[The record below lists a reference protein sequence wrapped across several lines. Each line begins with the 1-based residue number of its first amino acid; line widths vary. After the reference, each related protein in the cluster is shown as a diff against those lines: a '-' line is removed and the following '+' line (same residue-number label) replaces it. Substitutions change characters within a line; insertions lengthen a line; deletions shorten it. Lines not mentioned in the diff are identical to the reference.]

1 MKLFAF
7 QILAKAQKFHLYVVY
22 DHGRKLLPLE
32 IHFYYPGCHPCKTHW
47 NIMLPSWNRR
57 KTVYHNIAPVLF
69 RASKPCCSNVHHSKL
84 IQGHYL
90 ILGSLTIIC
99 PILFLASFNHVAWH
113 WSLPG
118 GMESVVVISM
128 AGVVFR
134 KTQLTTVTVI
144 SRDIKE
150 TFHDWNVSLPGSHSN
165 QEECFRSAVQLPHLY
180 PCHGWTNWAHLARL
194 SCKWFYSSCQEAVTK
209 RVSSAL

>member
-1 MKLFAF
+1 MEQAKDCVSQYCPSVGQGFQTMLF
-7 QILAKAQKFHLYVVY
+7 K
-22 DHGRKLLPLE
+22 
-32 IHFYYPGCHPCKTHW
+32 
-47 NIMLPSWNRR
+47 
-57 KTVYHNIAPVLF
+57 
-69 RASKPCCSNVHHSKL
+69 CSPFKIDS
-84 IQGHYL
+84 
-90 ILGSLTIIC
+90 GSLTIIF
-99 PILFLASFNHVAWH
+99 PILVLASFNHVAWH

-194 SCKWFYSSCQEAVTK
+194 SCKWFYSSRQEAVTK
-209 RVSSAL
+209 RVSPALQTSAWTWWG